1 MSVFVYMLTYTSG
14 LVLDMYGDIPHLKI
28 AIKTFNTKMIAKNAI
43 LLMTVGLY
51 LKTATSAEKESF
63 LFCKDVNF
71 CKAKNICKNIGTGI
85 RM

>member
-14 LVLDMYGDIPHLKI
+14 LVLDMYCDIPHLKI

-63 LFCKDVNF
+63 LFC
-71 CKAKNICKNIGTGI
+71 
-85 RM
+85 